1 MPILPAAKVVQN
13 STRVIARRSTC
24 ALDRRLVRA
33 LSLRHFSSGWP
44 GEARVYGGRARQS
57 PLDTPMRYR
66 VHGRSYSAPRGDRDW
81 ERLVLLPAAACCC
94 MGDYLFADPR
104 TGEAPAV
111 RRSRNVRSRCRCSV
125 CPAIHINSRS
135 WLRSSST
142 HEPSDPPH
150 RVVSD
155 LNRYRQTA
163 QHGLKACAL
172 APEYSDPETSFECL
186 GHLCPN
192 ATSAMTV
199 LVRSN
204 FGCLFRPHGAR
215 TRSFPLMQAGPAHTR
230 AATGPHWALDDN
242 VE

>member
-1 MPILPAAKVVQN
+1 
-13 STRVIARRSTC
+13 
-24 ALDRRLVRA
+24 
-33 LSLRHFSSGWP
+33 
-44 GEARVYGGRARQS
+44 
-57 PLDTPMRYR
+57 
-66 VHGRSYSAPRGDRDW
+66 
-81 ERLVLLPAAACCC
+81 

-192 ATSAMTV
+192 DATSAMTV

-215 TRSFPLMQAGPAHTR
+215 IRSFPLMQVGPADTHAR
-230 AATGPHWALDDN
+230 SHWPALGARRDN